1 MKFFLDSHGLRQFC
15 VTSVRDPCYDKKE
28 RGGDKEMK
36 EHIYIAED
44 EKEIREMVKTFL
56 MSEGYEVSDFSTG
69 DALFEKFLQNEPDL
83 VILDVLMPGSSG
95 FDITKK
101 IRERSAVPII
111 ILTARDS
118 DLDYAT
124 GINLGSD
131 DYFTKPFSAISLV
144 MRVKAMLRRVRLD
157 QENPK
162 GKEEESLSFAS
173 LTINPGTMEVLLEG
187 KVLELTPT
195 EFRLLSYLIKN
206 SDRAVSRTELLDEVW
221 GYSIEVETR
230 ACDDTVR
237 RLRKKL
243 SASQIRIDNIWGFGF
258 RIMEEES

>member
-1 MKFFLDSHGLRQFC
+1 MNES
-15 VTSVRDPCYDKKE
+15 
-28 RGGDKEMK
+28 
-36 EHIYIAED
+36 IYIAED
-44 EKEIREMVKTFL
+44 EDNIRETVRTFL
-56 MSEGYEVSDFSTG
+56 ESEGYQVRDFSTG
-69 DALFEKFLQNEPDL
+69 DALFDEFQKSPADL

-95 FDITKK
+95 FDITRK
-101 IRERSAVPII
+101 IRAVSPVPII

-157 QENPK
+157 QEQH
-162 GKEEESLSFAS
+162 GSAARSEIHFGSIW
-173 LTINPGTMEVLLEG
+173 INRKTMEARSG
-187 KVLELTPT
+187 DQPLELTPT
-195 EFRLLSYLIKN
+195 EYALLVYLLEHQ
-206 SDRAVSRTELLDEVW
+206 DRAVSRSELLDEVW
-221 GYSIEVETR
+221 GYSQDIETR

-243 SASQIRIDNIWGFGF
+243 AGSGVRIDNIWGFGF
-258 RIMEEES
+258 RAAEE